1 MCDALAELGE
11 EGNEDYQVCSCLH
24 SFIACLAFQ
33 VFDLFAVLIT
43 FAVYAIAHY
52 YYGPSL
58 QTSVPAAALF
68 LFAVAFPTGTIG
80 LLYERA
86 NLLVIYNTRI
96 SIIVIWSITWMIIS
110 MMSNTGTLSL
120 AVALFWFLATVF
132 YFWGLFVTS
141 KALTYITTH
150 YRGYD
155 DVDPDRVQFIEQM
168 LRNMIDEIKQR
179 ELDIAAGAL
188 PVPVP
193 SVGTPA
199 PEEEPDMT
207 ARGASESVQ
216 ASEKGK
222 RPAAAG
228 SVIVHESSQSD

>member
-11 EGNEDYQVCSCLH
+11 EGNEDY
-24 SFIACLAFQ
+24 Q